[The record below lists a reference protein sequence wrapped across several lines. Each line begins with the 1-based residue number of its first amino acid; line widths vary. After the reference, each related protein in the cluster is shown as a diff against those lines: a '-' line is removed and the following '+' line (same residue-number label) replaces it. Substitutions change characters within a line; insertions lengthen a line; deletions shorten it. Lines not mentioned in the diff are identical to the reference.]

1 MSSLMVSERLRA
13 SSPSEGFT
21 SSQARLSRTRKKT
34 RVRGSLI
41 LNSLGWSM
49 SFPGPSSTAPS
60 RLPGNSRRT
69 LETKLHLDWGEE
81 AFVCCGKRKGGG
93 GAGKKTDD
101 PRIFGRREASFSVVL
116 LTYKREYVLADK
128 ACALLVRPCSG
139 SFIKGP
145 GVN

>member
-60 RLPGNSRRT
+60 RLPGNSRRSV
-69 LETKLHLDWGEE
+69 ETKLPLDRG
-81 AFVCCGKRKGGG
+81 VRLCKRLCVVGSGRGGWGGG
-93 GAGKKTDD
+93 GAGKGTDD
-101 PRIFGRREASFSVVL
+101 PRIFGL
-116 LTYKREYVLADK
+116 Q
-128 ACALLVRPCSG
+128 
-139 SFIKGP
+139 
-145 GVN
+145 

>member
-1 MSSLMVSERLRA
+1 MSSLMASERLRA

-69 LETKLHLDWGEE
+69 VETKLHLDGG
-81 AFVCCGKRKGGG
+81 VRLCKRLCVVGSGGG
-93 GAGKKTDD
+93 GWGGQ
-101 PRIFGRREASFSVVL
+101 GRKLMTLEYLGFN
-116 LTYKREYVLADK
+116 KRHFQWCY
-128 ACALLVRPCSG
+128 
-139 SFIKGP
+139 
-145 GVN
+145 